1 MVILRAYYGLI
12 NSKFVQVPLK
22 DFALFLHTM
31 IEFVTLMCIY
41 FYVKLLLFY
50 PYSIRA
56 PNTLSFSI
64 VVTTLSAFMILKYS
78 CHHHDHG
85 HTIKT
90 KDGSES
96 LSN

>member
-64 VVTTLSAFMILKYS
+64 VVTTFLV
-78 CHHHDHG
+78 CHQKNAYYTVLNQG
-85 HTIKT
+85 RCQR
-90 KDGSES
+90 
-96 LSN
+96 L